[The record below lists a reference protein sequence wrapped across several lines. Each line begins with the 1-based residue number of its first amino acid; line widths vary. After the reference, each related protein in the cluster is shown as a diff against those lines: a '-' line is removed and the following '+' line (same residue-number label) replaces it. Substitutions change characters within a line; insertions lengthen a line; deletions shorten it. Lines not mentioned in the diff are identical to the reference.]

1 MNNTVTIA
9 DALFGKTQQ
18 RVLGLLYGNPDE
30 NYHAN
35 EIVRRA
41 CIGKGSVMREL
52 ETLRA
57 AGLLTCENRGNQT
70 LYQANHQSPVYAELA
85 GLVRKTFGIA
95 DVIRHALSPV
105 AAKISRAFI
114 YGSIAKN
121 EAAATS
127 DIDLMLIGDNLQY
140 SEVMELLASAEK
152 DLGRTIN
159 PTLYTPQDLAGKIAA
174 GNAFVIRVLEQP
186 KINVIG
192 NECSTG
198 EIVRVVS

>member
-1 MNNTVTIA
+1 MSHTVTIA
-9 DALFGKTQQ
+9 DALFGKTKQ
-18 RVLGLLYGNPDE
+18 RVLGLLYGKPDE
-30 NYHAN
+30 SFHAN

-41 CIGKGSVMREL
+41 GTGKGSVMREL

-85 GLVRKTFGIA
+85 GLVRKTFGMA
-95 DVIRHALSPV
+95 DVIRLALSPL
-105 AAKISRAFI
+105 ASKIRWAFI

-127 DIDLMLIGDNLQY
+127 DIDLMLIGENLQY

-152 DLGRTIN
+152 NLGRTIS

-174 GNAFVIRVLEQP
+174 GSAFVIRVLEQS

-192 NECSTG
+192 QEP
-198 EIVRVVS
+198 